1 MRAIWLENQ
10 TLSRRDDAPEP
21 TRQMGEALLR
31 IRLAGLCGTDL
42 ELVRGYYPF
51 TGIPGHEFVG
61 EVVEADNRVLVG
73 QRVVGEINLACGH
86 CDSCRAN
93 RPTHCENRTV
103 LGIRGRNGAFAEYL
117 TLPETNLH
125 PVPDSVPDA
134 AAVFVEPLAAA
145 LEIQERVA
153 IHPSSRALVIGAGR
167 LGQLIAQTLALTGCD
182 LRVMAKHPRQ
192 RDLLAGRGIACLNDD
207 DEAPARHFDV
217 VVEATGS
224 PAGFQLA
231 RQAVRPRGTLV
242 LKSTYRGE
250 LGVDFSSLVVD
261 EITLIGSRCG
271 PFPAALRL
279 LEMQA
284 VDPMGLIE
292 AEYPLA
298 RAVEAFERAGQ
309 RGALKVLVRP

>member
-1 MRAIWLENQ
+1 MQALWLEQ
-10 TLSRRDDAPEP
+10 KQLSFRTNLSTPPIAP
-21 TRQMGEALLR
+21 GEALLR
-31 IRLAGLCGTDL
+31 VRLAGICGTDL
-42 ELVRGYYPF
+42 ELLRGYYPF

-61 EVVEADNRVLVG
+61 EVVEAATPHLIG

-86 CDSCRAN
+86 CASCRAN

-103 LGIRGRNGAFAEYL
+103 LGIRGRHGAFAEYL
-117 TLPETNLH
+117 ALPASNLH
-125 PVPDSVPDA
+125 PVPASVPDE

-145 LEIQERVA
+145 LEIQEQVA
-153 IHPSSRALVIGAGR
+153 IRPGSRVLVIGAGR

-182 LRVMAKHPRQ
+182 LRVMARHPRQ
-192 RDLLAGRGIACLNDD
+192 RALLAGRGIPWLNEDA
-207 DEAPARHFDV
+207 APARHFDV

-231 RQAVRPRGTLV
+231 RKAVRPRGALV
-242 LKSTYRGE
+242 LKSTYRG
-250 LGVDFSSLVVD
+250 GFNVDFASLVVD

-279 LEMQA
+279 LERQLVSPA
-284 VDPMGLIE
+284 GLIE

-298 RAVEAFERAGQ
+298 RAIEAFERAGQ
-309 RGALKVLVRP
+309 RGTLKVLVRP